1 MLYFAIQFRDGC
13 PVPNVSL
20 APLDGE
26 YVLVGNAYANDI
38 LGGMWMTP
46 FQDEIGL
53 YSAVGTD
60 EEQEQDR
67 IEDDMQYSICTC
79 CDNSGI
85 SSMTKRSSEW
95 YTRRFH

>member
-38 LGGMWMTP
+38 LGGMWMPP
-46 FQDEIGL
+46 FEDEIGM

-60 EEQEQDR
+60 EEQELDRVQDDAIHIR
-67 IEDDMQYSICTC
+67 F
-79 CDNSGI
+79 
-85 SSMTKRSSEW
+85 SSRAPRS
-95 YTRRFH
+95 

>member
-46 FQDEIGL
+46 FEDEFGM

-60 EEQEQDR
+60 EEQEHDR
-67 IEDDMQYSICTC
+67 HYDDWVFSTC
-79 CDNSGI
+79 PAQWENYKPS
-85 SSMTKRSSEW
+85 
-95 YTRRFH
+95 